1 MPRREQCHRPVPLP
15 RLSVTMCHVC
25 PRLTRPHTRFLLQPP
40 RAAQHR
46 PGREG
51 RHGHL
56 PPGDG
61 QKPPV
66 CGSRRKQQRKRGP
79 AECTGVRPGWVVV
92 TMWGT
97 AGDPG
102 DGQRRAQ
109 QPACLIRDTAQ
120 AAAWARL
127 GAAVCVL
134 RVRAC
139 RSTWVCVCMRV
150 RVWEEEQA
158 CPWSA
163 WAAVCVRGQGFS
175 QLVLQ
180 PGLSADAVWAPG
192 SRSPRL

>member
-15 RLSVTMCHVC
+15 RLSVTVCHVC

-92 TMWGT
+92 TTWGA

-120 AAAWARL
+120 AGEA
-127 GAAVCVL
+127 GGC
-134 RVRAC
+134 
-139 RSTWVCVCMRV
+139 RV
-150 RVWEEEQA
+150 RVA
-158 CPWSA
+158 CASMPEYVG
-163 WAAVCVRGQGFS
+163 VCVHACTSVGGRASVPVECTGGSVCEGPRFLPAGPAARS
-175 QLVLQ
+175 Q
-180 PGLSADAVWAPG
+180 
-192 SRSPRL
+192 R

>member
-15 RLSVTMCHVC
+15 RLSVTVCHVC
-25 PRLTRPHTRFLLQPP
+25 PRLARPHMRFLLQPP

-92 TMWGT
+92 TTWGA

-127 GAAVCVL
+127 GLPC
-134 RVRAC
+134 AC
-139 RSTWVCVCMRV
+139 ACCVC
-150 RVWEEEQA
+150 EHA
-158 CPWSA
+158 G
-163 WAAVCVRGQGFS
+163 VRGCVCACVYECGRKSKRARGVHGRQC
-175 QLVLQ
+175 V
-180 PGLSADAVWAPG
+180 
-192 SRSPRL
+192 